1 MEQTTTTANEDSPAA
16 KMCSKCNNF
25 WGKRENNYLCS
36 SCFKD
41 SPEVQAQAEAAKTVE
56 KGEETKTEEKAEEA
70 PEKPVQVKKNR
81 CWACNTKV
89 GMLGFDCKCGYI
101 YCSKHRHFDDHECS
115 FQLDKTEQL
124 TKANPLVLTKQISS
138 TK

>member
-1 MEQTTTTANEDSPAA
+1 MEKTNTAATDDNPEA
-16 KMCSKCNNF
+16 KWCVKCNNF

-36 SCFKD
+36 SCVKD
-41 SPEVQAQAEAAKTVE
+41 CPEAQQKVEEAATE
-56 KGEETKTEEKAEEA
+56 TKGEETKTEEKVEAA

-81 CWACNTKV
+81 CWKCNTKV

-101 YCSKHRHFDDHECS
+101 YCSKHRHFDDHECT

-138 TK
+138 TN